1 MGRRSKIPLIADGL
15 MPRWGDSYAPG
26 AAEPTVY
33 VLPLPARP

>member
-1 MGRRSKIPLIADGL
+1 MADGM
-15 MPRWGDSYAPG
+15 MPRWGDFYAPG